1 MCQTIFT
8 ASVILILLSAASVLV
23 ILLSIRLRTG
33 ELKSMF
39 KIGRERRGRGE
50 MGWLVG
56 AAQCGWVGA
65 WLAQ

>member
-39 KIGRERRGRGE
+39 KIGRRRRGRRGWGE

-56 AAQCGWVGA
+56 AA
-65 WLAQ
+65 